1 MQNKI
6 KFLDESSIS
15 FKIENSMLEVYD
27 QYDELIG
34 SQPLPIPYEE
44 NMSGDEIYQKAQD
57 CGYDIDDMIS
67 DIVKKAIEDTR
78 QYDFWLSDDVVIF
91 YSPSKQCCTSEP
103 YDGVFAKL
111 REIYMAEKKNFE
123 LGIDNVETENLDCP
137 IEDNDET
144 LVDSIDDVT
153 ETEEVE
159 EIEESVVEVEEVAPI
174 VEEPV
179 AEEVEVEPE
188 EVPVLTTVKEEV
200 VVEEKKPVPTPTP
213 KQNPQPKHEE
223 KKPQNNQPNN
233 QKQNNQQNN
242 QKQNNQPKN
251 EEKKPQNNQPNN
263 QKQNNQPNNQKQNN
277 QPKNE
282 EKKPQNNQPTPKQ
295 NNQVKEE
302 VKAPAPQ
309 PNNQKQNNQPAPKV
323 SSEASEINFFV
334 TNDSK
339 KISEFKAALTA
350 IANYNSKNSDRKIG
364 EVANMVVKLI
374 EDKGIN
380 PNNANEKDLVYDLA
394 VNNVTIIEGL
404 SPVRAGIYK
413 AMLLKELKNLGF

>member
-111 REIYMAEKKNFE
+111 REIYIAEKKNFE

-144 LVDSIDDVT
+144 LVDSVDEIS
-153 ETEEVE
+153 EPEEVE
-159 EIEESVVEVEEVAPI
+159 EIEETVSEEVVVDDAPVTEEVVEEKVEEVEEEVEEAI
-174 VEEPV
+174 VETPI
-179 AEEVEVEPE
+179 
-188 EVPVLTTVKEEV
+188 LTTVKEEV
-200 VVEEKKPVPTPTP
+200 KVEEKKPAPMPTP
-213 KQNPQPKHEE
+213 KQNPQPKHED
-223 KKPQNNQPNN
+223 
-233 QKQNNQQNN
+233 
-242 QKQNNQPKN
+242 
-251 EEKKPQNNQPNN
+251 KKPQNNQPNN

-282 EKKPQNNQPTPKQ
+282 EKKPQNNQPAPKQ

-302 VKAPAPQ
+302 VKAPTPQ

-323 SSEASEINFFV
+323 SSDASEINFFV

-339 KISEFKAALTA
+339 KISEFKAAISA

-364 EVANMVVKLI
+364 EVANMVVQLI
-374 EDKGIN
+374 EEKGIN